1 MKVLLSMSRY
11 ILLVISVAAIYAC
24 SKDDERL
31 SCDPVVN
38 DWAKHN
44 VSTYENISRTDFVK
58 FSLSEQRAI
67 YNGVSGARKV
77 QFWREKLDIISEQNL
92 LSSEELEVFK
102 EIVEYMNPN
111 HFDNPYETEDLMTHS
126 QNCVEKLIKEHGWDD
141 EKVFYYTHT
150 WLTKEEYIDAYLFE
164 KLAETKSGLQDSIIG
179 GGGTRNCECKRS
191 FFGCPALGICTDGNC
206 TEVKGCGLLG
216 GEECT
221 GRCD

>member
-1 MKVLLSMSRY
+1 M
-11 ILLVISVAAIYAC
+11 LLVISIVALISC
-24 SKDDERL
+24 SKDGERL
-31 SCDPVVN
+31 SCDPVID
-38 DWAKHN
+38 DWAKQN
-44 VSTYENISRTDFVK
+44 VSMYENITRTDFLK

-77 QFWREKLDIISEQNL
+77 QFWREKLNIIIEHDL
-92 LSSEELEVFK
+92 LSNGELEIFK
-102 EIVEYMNPN
+102 EIVEYMNPD
-111 HFDNPYETEDLMTHS
+111 HFDDSSQTDDLMTHS
-126 QNCVEKLIKEHGWDD
+126 QDCVEKLMKEYGWDD

-164 KLAETKSGLQDSIIG
+164 KLAETRSGLQDTIIG
-179 GGGTRNCECKRS
+179 GGGARNCECKRS

-216 GEECT
+216 GEYCT